1 MDDRF
6 NSNHQISWFDWQPS
20 NRNRDMRRS
29 RTISDL
35 SRSQPAGWMQELSV
49 MMQVLVGREKC
60 TQPCHAGKKIQLA
73 QT

>member
-1 MDDRF
+1 
-6 NSNHQISWFDWQPS
+6 
-20 NRNRDMRRS
+20 
-29 RTISDL
+29 
-35 SRSQPAGWMQELSV
+35 V